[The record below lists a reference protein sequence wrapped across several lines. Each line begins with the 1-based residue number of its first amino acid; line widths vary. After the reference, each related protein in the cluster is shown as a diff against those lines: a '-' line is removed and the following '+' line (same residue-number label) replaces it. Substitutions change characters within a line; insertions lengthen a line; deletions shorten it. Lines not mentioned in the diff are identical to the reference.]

1 MRCIIITDSR
11 GTGLHRHLAEMNSR
25 DEIKVIIHKGAGYEL
40 AVIKSLNV
48 IKSTRPDL
56 IIIMA
61 GICDLTWRD
70 KITKITSIRYKNPEE
85 TVQHVIDAAKAA
97 YDLLKATN
105 DYKISFAT
113 LTGIDL
119 ADYNHPPRKN
129 MTSDEY
135 KNYTINQK
143 QPHEDQNTVNKAIIE
158 INRQLTSIN
167 QANGIP
173 TAWLAGV
180 VHNYFRGKYH
190 HYYVKLADG
199 CHADERTKIEWAK
212 RITKTLIRSMPMIK
226 N

>member
-1 MRCIIITDSR
+1 M
-11 GTGLHRHLAEMNSR
+11 
-25 DEIKVIIHKGAGYEL
+25 HKGAGYEL
-40 AVIKSLNV
+40 AVIKSLNA
-48 IKSTRPDL
+48 IKSLRPDL

-70 KITKITSIRYKNPEE
+70 KITKITSIRYKNSEE
-85 TVQHVIDAAKAA
+85 TVQHVVDAAKAA
-97 YDLLKATN
+97 HDLLRATN

-135 KNYTINQK
+135 KTYTINQK
-143 QPHEDQNTVNKAIIE
+143 QPHEDQNTLNKAIIE

-167 QANGIP
+167 QANGVP
-173 TAWLAGV
+173 TAWTAGV

-190 HYYVKLADG
+190 HYYVKLVDG
-199 CHADERTKIEWAK
+199 CHADDRTKIEWAK
-212 RITKTLIRSMPMIK
+212 RLTKALVRALSMVK
-226 N
+226 K